1 MRKRSIFTIF
11 LLAAVISVIVVT
23 FVVTIPTI
31 LHFKST
37 LQDREF
43 EKINQIVGI
52 AYKEVNSVY
61 ELEKSGLITHDEAV
75 QRIKKTIG
83 NWTYQGED
91 YVFIIDSNY
100 VAVVH
105 PTLAG
110 KSTENIADKNGTYV
124 YKTLVDQAKRNGETT
139 LEYYWD
145 NPNTKVNELK
155 HTYAMFFEPYGWTIA
170 SGMYMSD
177 IEKIVD
183 EHIRGL
189 AFFIFL
195 IAGIVVVADVILLF
209 FIMRLYRKEAQSVA
223 EGIEK
228 ISSGDFTVKLEVKN
242 LDEFGII
249 AQSVNKMVQNFNQSL
264 TSLSNSSRIV
274 DNSSS
279 SLAAMSQQ
287 LQSVSESVGSTFEKI
302 VSDSQ
307 NISASL
313 EEVTSSVEEVAASA
327 QTISRS
333 SQELSAKA
341 EQIVVLVTNGVKEV
355 GDVASQ
361 VDKSYEQIMETSKI
375 VEQLAANAQNIGEIV
390 DTINSIA
397 EQTNL
402 LALNAAIE
410 AARAGE
416 AGRGFAVV
424 ADEIRKLAEESK
436 NATQNINQILS
447 TIKSKRRM
455 STRRRQRQWNR

>member
-1 MRKRSIFTIF
+1 
-11 LLAAVISVIVVT
+11 
-23 FVVTIPTI
+23 
-31 LHFKST
+31 
-37 LQDREF
+37 
-43 EKINQIVGI
+43 
-52 AYKEVNSVY
+52 
-61 ELEKSGLITHDEAV
+61 
-75 QRIKKTIG
+75 
-83 NWTYQGED
+83 
-91 YVFIIDSNY
+91 
-100 VAVVH
+100 VH

-242 LDEFGII
+242 LDEFGMI
-249 AQSVNKMVQNFNQSL
+249 AQDINKMVQSL
-264 TSLSNSSRIV
+264 RQTVSSVVNSSQMV

-279 SLAAMSQQ
+279 NLAAMAQQ
-287 LQSVSESVGSTFEKI
+287 LQSASESIGSTFERI
-302 VSDSQ
+302 VLILRTSLHRLKKLHRVLKKWPLPLRLSQ
-307 NISASL
+307 GHL
-313 EEVTSSVEEVAASA
+313 
-327 QTISRS
+327 
-333 SQELSAKA
+333 
-341 EQIVVLVTNGVKEV
+341 
-355 GDVASQ
+355 
-361 VDKSYEQIMETSKI
+361 KSY
-375 VEQLAANAQNIGEIV
+375 L
-390 DTINSIA
+390 
-397 EQTNL
+397 
-402 LALNAAIE
+402 
-410 AARAGE
+410 
-416 AGRGFAVV
+416 
-424 ADEIRKLAEESK
+424 
-436 NATQNINQILS
+436 
-447 TIKSKRRM
+447 
-455 STRRRQRQWNR
+455 QRQSRLLRLLTKRSQRGWRCCKSS